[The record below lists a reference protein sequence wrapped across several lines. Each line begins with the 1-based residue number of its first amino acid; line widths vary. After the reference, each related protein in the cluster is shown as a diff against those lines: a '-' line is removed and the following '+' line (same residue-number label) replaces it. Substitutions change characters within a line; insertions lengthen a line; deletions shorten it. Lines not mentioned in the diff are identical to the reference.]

1 MTAIDRQQII
11 EDAARAMHNTAGQWP
26 LPWERLST
34 EEPGWAEGWRD
45 NAKAALPVIVA
56 AVLKPIRELHREQFQ
71 FCRDCDA
78 DYPCP
83 TIQLCDEIES
93 SAKGGE

>member
-1 MTAIDRQQII
+1 MTALDP
-11 EDAARAMHNTAGQWP
+11 A
-26 LPWERLST
+26 
-34 EEPGWAEGWRD
+34 
-45 NAKAALPVIVA
+45 IVA

-83 TIQLCDEIES
+83 TIQLCDAIES